1 MVVVAAIFQNG
12 GHFLSHD
19 PCLGKYYGL
28 KLDSGV
34 YIYVFGGIQSRKCS
48 FHSVK
53 SAHMPVLKM
62 VASSSSF
69 TLLEIDQKKLNN
81 QYFESKKYLKN
92 QSPEHF
98 ILLLNYSCGVF

>member
-34 YIYVFGGIQSRKCS
+34 YIYVLG
-48 FHSVK
+48 
-53 SAHMPVLKM
+53 AY
-62 VASSSSF
+62 
-69 TLLEIDQKKLNN
+69 N
-81 QYFESKKYLKN
+81 
-92 QSPEHF
+92 PE
-98 ILLLNYSCGVF
+98 NAVSTA